1 MASQSS
7 LDNWCRAPRGGAAQ
21 RWEDRAELVRTRCE
35 ALGLPYPRPAKRD
48 PGKPSRQLLWEEA
61 LYDRVYARPDDVP
74 EGLTRAVPSWW
85 KRGRPLVRPPDEEA
99 KALVIDAA
107 PAPAPAPAE
116 AGEATQA
123 AELEAAAAPAV
134 AEAPVEVEANAKAKA
149 KAGVKR
155 GRGRPKKQA
164 VGQKARRAW
173 RVVPQPFKDWL
184 LDYQAHMY
192 ELEGWDSV
200 RCLRHAQELCP
211 EVFGHV
217 LPSVPR
223 RWVHSRDLASD
234 AQHGGRRH
242 CKVSPAARSVLLEL
256 AHKVSSK
263 VAMNT
268 FILKELF
275 NKRLRRGGSPAAG
288 ART

>member
-1 MASQSS
+1 M
-7 LDNWCRAPRGGAAQ
+7 Q
-21 RWEDRAELVRTRCE
+21 RQ
-35 ALGLPYPRPAKRD
+35 
-48 PGKPSRQLLWEEA
+48 RQ
-61 LYDRVYARPDDVP
+61 
-74 EGLTRAVPSWW
+74 
-85 KRGRPLVRPPDEEA
+85 
-99 KALVIDAA
+99 
-107 PAPAPAPAE
+107 
-116 AGEATQA
+116 
-123 AELEAAAAPAV
+123 
-134 AEAPVEVEANAKAKA
+134 

-211 EVFGHV
+211 EVFSHV

-275 NKRLRRGGSPAAG
+275 NKRLAALGSEHKASRAWVRSLLRAGGFKWKRRAKKDSVSVTEAEKEELQRLLR
-288 ART
+288 ARLAWSMAESSISFRDVWNLDETSVMLYPEAQSQLGCRRTRELCHWRS